1 MAPEAC
7 PIFRVMATGIRRKNN
22 VAWRFRSMAA
32 MRRCGNAPM
41 AAIHRDLPLENPDGT
56 RSLAL
61 A

>member
-22 VAWRFRSMAA
+22 VTWRFR
-32 MRRCGNAPM
+32 PV
-41 AAIHRDLPLENPDGT
+41 AAIHHDLPLENPDGT

>member
-1 MAPEAC
+1 MALQAH
-7 PIFRVMATGIRRKNN
+7 G
-22 VAWRFRSMAA
+22 
-32 MRRCGNAPM
+32 GNLPM